1 MTTTSMK
8 ITILTY
14 GTRGD
19 VQPFVALALGLQKA
33 GHSVRLAA
41 PYRFADFAAH
51 YSIPFAPLPGDPE
64 EISALANNVRHDVF
78 GAVKSV
84 AEYVFSIAPP
94 VLHAALAAC
103 DDADLI
109 VHSFFFTTIAN
120 SLARARDIPDV
131 SVQLLPMF
139 MPTRAYPMVAL
150 PNVPPG
156 ALSYFTHWLTTQVFR
171 YAVQVGLRRLRRAE
185 PETFN
190 LKLTWPFETSQ
201 PVQTPLL
208 FAYSPTILPQPDD
221 WKAPHIH
228 ITGYFFLEVPETY
241 RPPQELLDFLA
252 AGDAPVGV
260 TFGSMVNRESERIDT
275 LVRAALAQ
283 TRQRGIILTGWGG
296 RKPAEC
302 TDDLFYIDAVPHDW
316 LFPHC
321 KSVIHHGG
329 VGTTA
334 ASLRAG
340 IPTITVPHAIDQ
352 SFWGKRVAAI
362 GAGPAPID
370 LAHLSVETLAA
381 AFAQANNPALR
392 ARAHELGRLI
402 RTEDGVGEAVRLI
415 EQHAAGPAL
424 PKSAGRS
431 LSLIMMTAATP
442 PNNCLVCPES
452 CQRLAGG
459 SPVVTST
466 GSVQGQLPG
475 GHVAGNQ

>member
-1 MTTTSMK
+1 MK
-8 ITILTY
+8 TTILTY
-14 GTRGD
+14 GSRGD

-33 GHSVRLAA
+33 GHSVRLAG

-51 YSIPFAPLPGDPE
+51 YNTPFAALPGDPE
-64 EISALANNVRHDVF
+64 EISALANDVRHDVF

-171 YAVQVGLRRLRRAE
+171 YVVQMGLRQLRRAE
-185 PETFN
+185 PGIFS
-190 LKLTWPFETSQ
+190 LKFAWPFDTSQ

-221 WKAPHIH
+221 WKAPYIH
-228 ITGYFFLEVPETY
+228 ITGFFFLEASETY

-252 AGDAPVGV
+252 AGDAPVCV
-260 TFGSMVNRESERIDT
+260 TFGSMVNSESEWIDA
-275 LVRAALAQ
+275 LVRAALVQ
-283 TRQRGIILTGWGG
+283 THQRGIILTGWGG
-296 RKPAEC
+296 RKPAEH
-302 TDDLFYIDAVPHDW
+302 TDDLFYFDAVPHDW
-316 LFPHC
+316 LFPRC

-334 ASLRAG
+334 AGLRAG
-340 IPTITVPHAIDQ
+340 IPNIIVPHAIDQ
-352 SFWGKRVAAI
+352 PFWGKRVAAI

-381 AFAQANNPALR
+381 TFAQANSSALR

-402 RTEDGVGEAVRLI
+402 RAEDGVGEAVCLI
-415 EQHAAGPAL
+415 EQHAANPAYEIEGKL
-424 PKSAGRS
+424 R
-431 LSLIMMTAATP
+431 
-442 PNNCLVCPES
+442 
-452 CQRLAGG
+452 
-459 SPVVTST
+459 
-466 GSVQGQLPG
+466 
-475 GHVAGNQ
+475 

>member
-1 MTTTSMK
+1 MK

-14 GTRGD
+14 GSRGD

-41 PYRFADFAAH
+41 PHRFADLAAH
-51 YSIPFAPLPGDPE
+51 YNTPFAPLLGDPE

-78 GAVKSV
+78 GAVKSM

-94 VLHAALAAC
+94 VLRAALAAC

-109 VHSFFFTTIAN
+109 VHSFFFTTFAD

-139 MPTRAYPMVAL
+139 MPTRAYPMIAL
-150 PNVPPG
+150 PNIPPG
-156 ALSYFTHWLTTQVFR
+156 ALSYFTHWLTTQIFR
-171 YAVQVGLRRLRRAE
+171 QVVQMGLRQLRRAE
-185 PETFN
+185 PEIFN
-190 LKLTWPFETSQ
+190 LKLAWPFDTSHS
-201 PVQTPLL
+201 VRTPLL
-208 FAYSPTILPQPDD
+208 FAYSPTILSQPDD
-221 WKAPHIH
+221 SKAPHIH
-228 ITGYFFLEVPETY
+228 ITGYFFLEAPETY

-252 AGDAPVGV
+252 AGDAPVCV
-260 TFGSMVNRESERIDT
+260 TFGSMVNRESERIDA

-296 RKPAEC
+296 RKPAEH
-302 TDDLFYIDAVPHDW
+302 TDDLFYFDAVPHDW
-316 LFPHC
+316 LFPRC

-340 IPTITVPHAIDQ
+340 IPNIIVPHAIDQ
-352 SFWGKRVAAI
+352 PFWGKRVAAI

-381 AFAQANNPALR
+381 AFAQANSPALR

-402 RTEDGVGEAVRLI
+402 RAEDGVGEAVRLI
-415 EQHAAGPAL
+415 EQHAANPHYRNRPDAPL
-424 PKSAGRS
+424 PNM
-431 LSLIMMTAATP
+431 LTAATP
-442 PNNCLVCPES
+442 PNTGS
-452 CQRLAGG
+452 SGQRLRR
-459 SPVVTST
+459 S
-466 GSVQGQLPG
+466 
-475 GHVAGNQ
+475 